1 VIASDNA
8 DLLAIDVKNRFDLSG
23 LIELEKVAFTA
34 SRDGPSASGDSTG
47 RNFDEVNDV
56 LRMADSNDSPLHPG
70 LSRVP
75 SPKNLCRSL
84 RLGFKDEARR

>member
-1 VIASDNA
+1 MVAGDNA
-8 DLLAIDVKNRFDLSG
+8 DLLAVNVENWFDLAG
-23 LIELEKVAFTA
+23 LVELEQVTFTA
-34 SRDGPSASGDSTG
+34 SRDGPSASGDATG
-47 RNFDEVNDV
+47 RYLDEIDDV
-56 LRMADSNDSPLHPG
+56 LRMTDSNDSPVHPG